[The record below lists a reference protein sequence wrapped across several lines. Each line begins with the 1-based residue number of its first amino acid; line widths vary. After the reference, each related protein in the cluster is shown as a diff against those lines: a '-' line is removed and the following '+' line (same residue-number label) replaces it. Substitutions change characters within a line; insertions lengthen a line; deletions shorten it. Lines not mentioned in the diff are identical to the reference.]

1 MVIDLIRQFLTGLHM
16 LAASTLA
23 LGAAAATSRPW
34 THRRARAR
42 PHPTTREPTHRELS
56 DVGATTLE
64 MVILILGLMGIAALL
79 VAALYRVVNNYIG
92 QIK

>member
-1 MVIDLIRQFLTGLHM
+1 
-16 LAASTLA
+16 
-23 LGAAAATSRPW
+23 
-34 THRRARAR
+34 
-42 PHPTTREPTHRELS
+42 
-56 DVGATTLE
+56 